1 MLYGAPEVP
10 GQEKEPVQRVP
21 HSPLLGYQRGASE
34 RSTLFSL
41 PWMKFQKNK
50 QNQKIQKQKRMKM
63 KMKMKG
69 WGGGTCETK
78 LNAYTMI

>member
-21 HSPLLGYQRGASE
+21 PSPLLGYQGGASE

-41 PWMKFQKNK
+41 PWMKISEKQTKSKNSK
-50 QNQKIQKQKRMKM
+50 TEENENENERMG
-63 KMKMKG
+63 G
-69 WGGGTCETK
+69 W
-78 LNAYTMI
+78 YM

>member
-1 MLYGAPEVP
+1 VP
-10 GQEKEPVQRVP
+10 GQEKETVPRVI
-21 HSPLLGYQRGASE
+21 HSPLLGLQGGASE

-41 PWMKFQKNK
+41 PWMKKFQKNK
-50 QNQKIQKQKRMKM
+50 QNQKIQKTEENEMKM
-63 KMKMKG
+63 EG

>member
-21 HSPLLGYQRGASE
+21 HSPLLGYQGGASE

-41 PWMKFQKNK
+41 PWMKKFQKNK
-50 QNQKIQKQKRMKM
+50 QIKKFKNRREMKNENE
-63 KMKMKG
+63 G
-69 WGGGTCETK
+69 WGVVHVK
-78 LNAYTMI
+78 QN

>member
-1 MLYGAPEVP
+1 VL
-10 GQEKEPVQRVP
+10 GQEKETVPRVI
-21 HSPLLGYQRGASE
+21 HSPLLGLQGGASE

-41 PWMKFQKNK
+41 PWMKKSQKNK
-50 QNQKIQKQKRMKM
+50 QNQKFKKQKRM

>member
-1 MLYGAPEVP
+1 MF
-10 GQEKEPVQRVP
+10 GQEKETVPRVI
-21 HSPLLGYQRGASE
+21 HSPLLGLQGGASE

-41 PWMKFQKNK
+41 PWMKKFQKNK
-50 QNQKIQKQKRMKM
+50 QNQKIQKTEENENE
-63 KMKMKG
+63 MKG

>member
-10 GQEKEPVQRVP
+10 GQEKEPMQRVT
-21 HSPLLGYQRGASE
+21 HSPLLGYQGGASE

-50 QNQKIQKQKRMKM
+50 QNQKIQKQKRMKNENERM
-63 KMKMKG
+63 GG
-69 WGGGTCETK
+69 W
-78 LNAYTMI
+78 YM

>member
-1 MLYGAPEVP
+1 MP
-10 GQEKEPVQRVP
+10 GQEKETVQRVI
-21 HSPLLGYQRGASE
+21 HSPLLGHQGGTSE

-41 PWMKFQKNK
+41 PWMKKFQKNK
-50 QNQKIQKQKRMKM
+50 QNQKIQKTEENEMKM
-63 KMKMKG
+63 EG